1 MSFVLYDITFLI
13 LFVLITFIFLYQR
26 RKNLQRQGLLYLYR
40 TKIGVKI
47 IDSISKKYSKIL
59 KPLQYL
65 VVTCGYALM
74 VGMVWMMIKLAYVY
88 ISSPTLAKAIRAPV
102 LTPLFPYVDKLFGNN
117 ILPPFY
123 FTYWII
129 VIAII
134 AISHE
139 FAHGIFARLNKIKVH
154 ATGFG
159 FLGPFLA
166 AFVEPDEKQME
177 KAKTFPQ
184 LAILAA
190 GTFANIVMTILFG
203 IILWLFFVA
212 AFAPTG
218 VYFSS
223 YALTPV
229 NITDISSSL
238 SSVNLSSA
246 SLIPFMVMNTTY
258 YTTSSSV
265 QYTLD
270 NNLSQL
276 LVYDNS
282 PAFKSN
288 LSGAITQ
295 IDETKITSYNDLNK
309 TLSSH
314 SPGDVINVKTIDNGK
329 ENNYEIKLADNN
341 GRAVMGIMFSGNAKP
356 SGLLG
361 WFYSLISD
369 FKNPMVYYQSLMGDF
384 GVFIYDMLWWIVII
398 NVSVALMN
406 MLPLGIFDGGK
417 FFYLSILALTRSK
430 KVSEIAY
437 KFSTW
442 FFLILLAAMMLKW
455 ILIFV

>member
-1 MSFVLYDITFLI
+1 MSFVLYDITFLVLFI
-13 LFVLITFIFLYQR
+13 LVTFIFLYQR
-26 RKNLQRQGLLYLYR
+26 RNNLQRQGLLYLYR

-65 VVTCGYALM
+65 IVATGYALT
-74 VGMVWMMIKLAYVY
+74 VGIVWMMIKLAYVY
-88 ISSPTLAKAIRAPV
+88 ISSPYLAKAIRAPV
-102 LTPLFPYVDKLFGNN
+102 LTPLFPYVDRLFGNN

-190 GTFANIVMTILFG
+190 GTFANVIMTLLFG
-203 IILWLFFVA
+203 VLLWLFFLA
-212 AFAPTG
+212 AFSPSG

-229 NITDISSSL
+229 NVTDISPSL
-238 SSVNLSSA
+238 SAVNLSSA
-246 SLIPFMVMNTTY
+246 ALIPFMVMNTTY
-258 YTTSSSV
+258 YTTPSSV

-282 PAFKSN
+282 PAFKAN
-288 LSGAITQ
+288 LSGAIIQ
-295 IDETKITSYNDLNK
+295 IDGKKITSYNDLNK
-309 TLSSH
+309 TLSLH
-314 SPGDVINVKTIDNGK
+314 KPGDVINVKTSDNGK
-329 ENNYEIKLADNN
+329 ENNYEIKLADSN
-341 GRAVMGIMFSGNAKP
+341 GRAVLGIMFSGSSKP
-356 SGLLG
+356 TGLLG

-384 GVFIYDMLWWIVII
+384 GVFIYNLLWWIVII
-398 NVSVALMN
+398 NISVALMN
-406 MLPLGIFDGGK
+406 MLPLGIFDGGR
-417 FFYLSILALTRSK
+417 FFYLSVLAITGSK
-430 KVSEIAY
+430 NISEKAY
-437 KFSTW
+437 KISTW
-442 FFLILLAAMMLKW
+442 FFIALLAAMMVKW
-455 ILIFV
+455 VLIFV